1 MLAASIL
8 ESFAGLTSKQALLL
22 ATGLAGLVVLIAS
35 TNRRIRKSRRMS
47 EEPVRN
53 RQELKQR
60 ETAAVR
66 DVEQVMIELD
76 QLSGEVH
83 ERLDS
88 KIARLERLI
97 GEADA
102 RIARLSSDVT
112 VTSNRRLDVT
122 LDAESPQRPWSTNA
136 DSPREGSAPAPS
148 RPEALSQHATLY
160 RLADEGLSTA
170 EISKKTGRL
179 AGEVE
184 LILSL
189 RKVTAA

>member
-1 MLAASIL
+1 MLGASIL
-8 ESFAGLTSKQALLL
+8 QSFAGLTSKQALLI
-22 ATGLAGLVVLIAS
+22 AIGLAGLTVLVAS
-35 TNRRIRKSRRMS
+35 TRRRIRKSRPVN
-47 EEPVRN
+47 EEPKRN
-53 RQELKQR
+53 RQESSR
-60 ETAAVR
+60 DTAAVR

-76 QLSGEVH
+76 QLSQEVH
-83 ERLDS
+83 ARLDA
-88 KIARLERLI
+88 KVVKLERLI
-97 GEADA
+97 RDADA

-122 LDAESPQRPWSTNA
+122 LDAESPQRSWSTNA
-136 DSPREGSAPAPS
+136 DLTDEGNNSTPP

-189 RKVTAA
+189 RKITTA

>member
-1 MLAASIL
+1 MSAASVL
-8 ESFAGLTSKQALLL
+8 QSFAGLTSKQALLT
-22 ATGLAGLVVLIAS
+22 AIGLAGLTVLVAS
-35 TNRRIRKSRRMS
+35 TSRRLRKSHRVH
-47 EEPVRN
+47 EDLKRN
-53 RQELKQR
+53 HQPAPPRGT
-60 ETAAVR
+60 TAIR

-148 RPEALSQHATLY
+148 GPEALSQHATLY